1 MPDSAALPAPPGS
14 PLAAMTAA
22 AVAAGVAMVR
32 SGVDVIGAQADM
44 AASLTTTVESL
55 QVLTWA
61 GELAGALLGEI
72 EGATKKLTSR

>member
-1 MPDSAALPAPPGS
+1 
-14 PLAAMTAA
+14 MTAA